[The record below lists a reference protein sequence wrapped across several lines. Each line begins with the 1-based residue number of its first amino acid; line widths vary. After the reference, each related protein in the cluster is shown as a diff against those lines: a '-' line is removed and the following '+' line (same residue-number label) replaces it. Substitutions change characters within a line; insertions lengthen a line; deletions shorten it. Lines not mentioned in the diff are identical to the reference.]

1 MKIEVGKTYKVVV
14 RGYGFEVGDVIDV
27 RDDDVDDI
35 ERFCVIINRFENKRV
50 FKKALEDMY
59 LNNRLQEFKQYEN
72 DEKTEQT
79 APSKP
84 AHYDTE
90 IDTLAFAKAN
100 FSREQVEGF
109 MRINAVKYI
118 QRYKAKN
125 GVDDVRKAVVY
136 LNMLIE
142 HLEEEGKDETKS

>member
-1 MKIEVGKTYKVVV
+1 MKIEVGKTYWSVT
-14 RGYGFEVGDVIDV
+14 
-27 RDDDVDDI
+27 DI
-35 ERFCVIINRFENKRV
+35 EEGNSSLSAGTSVKVLSLDEDIVV
-50 FKKALEDMY
+50 FMKTFGRALNYEWDTKSFVKFFKEEDVPKQTFGK
-59 LNNRLQEFKQYEN
+59 QES
-72 DEKTEQT
+72 
-79 APSKP
+79 AKP

-100 FSREQVEGF
+100 FSQEQVEGF

-142 HLEEEGKDETKS
+142 HLEEEEK